1 MTKIDTETRHRTK
14 PGANI
19 FEELGFG
26 KAEAKALKAD
36 LDSEI
41 NAARAVKVQLMDEL
55 TAWISA
61 NHYKQYEAAEILKVA
76 RPRVTDVVNKKTSKF
91 TVDMLI
97 TLLARAG
104 KEVHLTV
111 G

>member
-1 MTKIDTETRHRTK
+1 MSEIDTKTRHVTK

-26 KAEAKALKAD
+26 KTEAKAMKAE
-36 LDSEI
+36 LDAEI
-41 NAARAVKVQLMDEL
+41 TAARAIKAQLMDAL
-55 TAWISA
+55 TVWIA
-61 NHYKQYEAAEILKVA
+61 DNHYKQYEAAEILKVS

-91 TVDMLI
+91 TIDMLV

-104 KEVHLTV
+104 KKVHLAV